1 MTQSYDKASIDYDDF
16 FSCPEDYQKNV
27 VRIISMQA
35 YAEMKGATE
44 VGYQLKLAPDAI
56 SRKRLA
62 KIVYDEAS
70 HAYLLY
76 DILHQLNVSEEEAI
90 GIAEGKNTRSSQSL
104 SLDGVIAVGDD
115 ENTWLDIVLNNFF
128 LDRAGS
134 FMVNNFAKS
143 SFKPWSKACESIYKD
158 EVWHVRFGL
167 EELTNYIETHSLSCV
182 AEKFGMWY
190 ARALNFFG
198 PSFSRS
204 HEQLKAYGIKRLSN
218 HELRQQFITDVTTLI
233 DDKNWHDLLPCVS
246 QDYPFHIN
254 HLEALL

>member
-1 MTQSYDKASIDYDDF
+1 MTQPYDIATIDYDDF
-16 FSCPEDYQKNV
+16 PNCPPDYQQSV

-35 YAEMKGATE
+35 YAELKGATE

-76 DILHQLNVSEEEAI
+76 DILQRLNISEQEAI
-90 GIAEGKNTRSSQSL
+90 KIAEGKNSTTGKTV

-115 ENTWLDIVLNNFF
+115 ENTWLDIILNNFF

-134 FMVNNFAKS
+134 FMVSNFAKS

-158 EVWHVRFGL
+158 ELWHIRFGL
-167 EELTNYIETHSLSCV
+167 DEFTKYLTTHSV
-182 AEKFGMWY
+182 ASVKDKFALWY
-190 ARALNFFG
+190 TRALNFFG
-198 PSFSRS
+198 PSYSRS

-218 HELRQQFITDVTTLI
+218 AELRQQFVTELNALLI
-233 DDKNWHDLLPCVS
+233 EKNWQYLLPTVS
-246 QDYPFHIN
+246 EDYPHQLIQP
-254 HLEALL
+254 EAVL